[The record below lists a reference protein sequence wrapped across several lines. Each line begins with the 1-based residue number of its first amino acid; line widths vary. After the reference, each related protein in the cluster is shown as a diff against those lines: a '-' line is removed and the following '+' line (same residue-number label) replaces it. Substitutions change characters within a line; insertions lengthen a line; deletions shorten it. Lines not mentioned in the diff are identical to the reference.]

1 MQGLPP
7 PPLPP
12 PPIISGPQAAQYSE
26 CWWAVMCGLYLA
38 ISYITVSFSVERFRE
53 VWPAKSWASR
63 GFTVW
68 QFNCQE
74 CWNIS
79 VWFNRMAMFGSDI
92 LMQGKGSFYSVLVY
106 LIMISINSFQA
117 FRLVI
122 DLLKW
127 RTVSLW
133 DWLSGEDLYRDTIN
147 DQFHYRPIV
156 KMVEIAQ
163 SQMWTLWNVLL
174 CVIDSLKSKDM

>member
-1 MQGLPP
+1 MGCDVRSVSGYLIYHCLIQCWEVQRGLACKV
-7 PPLPP
+7 L
-12 PPIISGPQAAQYSE
+12 
-26 CWWAVMCGLYLA
+26 
-38 ISYITVSFSVERFRE
+38 SF
-53 VWPAKSWASR
+53 R
-63 GFTVW
+63 GFTVR

-117 FRLVI
+117 FRRVI
-122 DLLKW
+122 DLLKL
-127 RTVSLW
+127 RNVSLW